1 MWMEKED
8 FSHRF
13 TRLLMLDAVPYSSE
27 SIFVTCAT
35 CDFGGMMSEI
45 MLVPF
50 LNGTERQGNPKGN
63 GFKRKGKFSA
73 THERCVKNNWTRSVF
88 MRALRLIPLTL

>member
-50 LNGTERQGNPKGN
+50 LKWYRATRKP
-63 GFKRKGKFSA
+63 KRKRF
-73 THERCVKNNWTRSVF
+73 
-88 MRALRLIPLTL
+88 